1 MIKKRQREIGE
12 AAIMEIL
19 RLAGTYPNMT
29 RNDIATM
36 VIGKG
41 LAETISPSTVSTIIS
56 CGSLEA
62 YLDHKRQKRE
72 DFWERKQQVETTT
85 GAQTKLSQP
94 RTDLEETGSKAC
106 EKASPAAM
114 AMIDNQTRIVAE
126 IHRVAAI
133 LHEQDDREED
143 RQARIEKRVECI
155 LQEQV
160 KMNQALETI
169 AILINGMLNVWKGE
183 MMTVDARVKE
193 G

>member
-1 MIKKRQREIGE
+1 MKKRQREIGE
-12 AAIMEIL
+12 AAILEVL

-41 LAETISPSTVSTIIS
+41 LAEMMSPGTVGTIIN

-62 YLDHKRQKRE
+62 YTDYKRQKLE
-72 DFWERKQQVETTT
+72 KFWKRKQQVETTA
-85 GAQTKLSQP
+85 GAQTKLSLP
-94 RTDLEETGSKAC
+94 RTDPEETGSKAS

-114 AMIDNQTRIVAE
+114 AMIDNQMRIVAE

-133 LHEQDDREED
+133 LHEQDDREEE
-143 RQARIEKRVECI
+143 RRARIEKRVEYI

>member
-1 MIKKRQREIGE
+1 MKKRQREIGE
-12 AAIMEIL
+12 AAILEVL

-41 LAETISPSTVSTIIS
+41 LAEMMSPTTVSTIIN

-62 YLDHKRQKRE
+62 YTDYKRQKLE
-72 DFWERKQQVETTT
+72 EFWKRKQQVDTTA
-85 GAQTKLSQP
+85 GAQTKLSLP
-94 RTDLEETGSKAC
+94 RTDPEETGSKAS
-106 EKASPAAM
+106 EKASPAVM
-114 AMIDNQTRIVAE
+114 AMIDNQMRIVAE

-133 LHEQDDREED
+133 LHEQDDREEE
-143 RQARIEKRVECI
+143 RRARIEKRVEYI

-183 MMTVDARVKE
+183 IVSVDARVKE

>member
-1 MIKKRQREIGE
+1 MEKKRQREIGD
-12 AAIMEIL
+12 AAILEVL
-19 RLAGTYPNMT
+19 RLAGTYPNMA
-29 RNDIATM
+29 RNDIVTM

-41 LAETISPSTVSTIIS
+41 LAETMSPSTVSTIIN

-62 YLDHKRQKRE
+62 YAEYKRLKRE
-72 DFWERKQQVETTT
+72 DFWARKQQAETTAD
-85 GAQTKLSQP
+85 AQTELSLP
-94 RTDLEETGSKAC
+94 RTDPEETGSKAC

-126 IHRVAAI
+126 IHRMAAI
-133 LHEQDDREED
+133 LHEQDDREEE
-143 RQARIEKRVECI
+143 RRARIEKRVEYI

-183 MMTVDARVKE
+183 MKSVDARVKE

>member
-1 MIKKRQREIGE
+1 MKKRQREIGE
-12 AAIMEIL
+12 AAILEVL

-41 LAETISPSTVSTIIS
+41 LAEMMSPTTVSTIIN

-62 YLDHKRQKRE
+62 YTDYKRQKLE
-72 DFWERKQQVETTT
+72 EFWKRKQQVDTTA
-85 GAQTKLSQP
+85 GAQTKLSLP
-94 RTDLEETGSKAC
+94 RTDPEETGSKAS

-114 AMIDNQTRIVAE
+114 AMIDNQMRIVAE

-133 LHEQDDREED
+133 LHEQDDREEE
-143 RQARIEKRVECI
+143 RRARIEKRVEYI

-183 MMTVDARVKE
+183 IVSVDARVKE

>member
-1 MIKKRQREIGE
+1 MEKKRQREIGE
-12 AAIMEIL
+12 AAILEVL
-19 RLAGTYPNMT
+19 RLAGTYPNMA
-29 RNDIATM
+29 RNDIVTM

-41 LAETISPSTVSTIIS
+41 LAETISPSTVSAIIN

-62 YLDHKRQKRE
+62 YTDYKRQKLE
-72 DFWERKQQVETTT
+72 KFWKGKQQGETTAD
-85 GAQTKLSQP
+85 AQTKLSLP
-94 RTDLEETGSKAC
+94 RTDPEETGSKAS

-114 AMIDNQTRIVAE
+114 AMIDNQMRIVAE
-126 IHRVAAI
+126 INRVAAI
-133 LHEQDDREED
+133 LHEQDGREED
-143 RQARIEKRVECI
+143 RRARIEKRVEYI

-183 MMTVDARVKE
+183 MKSVDARVKE